1 MGRLTLNYG
10 HEKGEREMNEKNKK
24 IEEISIVVESLGI
37 KSWLEF
43 YGKDFFPEE
52 LFGDLHDKIRQCA
65 DISFKNKEIMEYR
78 AFHALQILLSDKRD
92 FQVVTEAFEVL
103 HDLFLLRTGKIRK
116 IDFLRAVDRI
126 EELIYKRGLLRKEAS
141 KEEKEGFRKALEA
154 FDFEKSVKEAINE
167 LSRY

>member
-1 MGRLTLNYG
+1 MS
-10 HEKGEREMNEKNKK
+10 EK
-24 IEEISIVVESLGI
+24 IDEISVAAELLGI

-92 FQVVTEAFEVL
+92 FLAIREAFEVL

-126 EELIYKRGLLRKEAS
+126 EELIYKKGLLRKEAS
-141 KEEKEGFRKALEA
+141 KEEKEGFREALGA
-154 FDFEKSVKEAINE
+154 FDFKKSVKEAIIV
-167 LSRY
+167 RCDMD

>member
-1 MGRLTLNYG
+1 
-10 HEKGEREMNEKNKK
+10 MNEK
-24 IEEISIVVESLGI
+24 IDEIGVAAELLGI

-52 LFGDLHDKIRQCA
+52 LFDDLHDKIRQYA
-65 DISFKNKEIMEYR
+65 DIALKKKEIMEYR
-78 AFHALQILLSDKRD
+78 VFHALQILLSNKKD
-92 FQVVTEAFEVL
+92 FQVIKEAFEVL

-126 EELIYKRGLLRKEAS
+126 EGLIYKEGLLKTKAS
-141 KEEKEGFRKALEA
+141 EEEKEEFRKALEA
-154 FDFEKSVKEAINE
+154 FDFKKSVKAATNE

>member
-1 MGRLTLNYG
+1 MS
-10 HEKGEREMNEKNKK
+10 EK
-24 IEEISIVVESLGI
+24 IDEISVAAELLGI

-65 DISFKNKEIMEYR
+65 DIAFKNKEIMEYR
-78 AFHALQILLSDKRD
+78 AFHALQILL
-92 FQVVTEAFEVL
+92 
-103 HDLFLLRTGKIRK
+103 KIRK

-126 EELIYKRGLLRKEAS
+126 EELIYKKGLLRKEAS
-141 KEEKEGFRKALEA
+141 KEEKEGFREALEV
-154 FDFEKSVKEAINE
+154 FDFKKSVKEAINE

>member
-1 MGRLTLNYG
+1 MS
-10 HEKGEREMNEKNKK
+10 EK
-24 IEEISIVVESLGI
+24 IDEISVAAELLGI

-43 YGKDFFPEE
+43 YGKDFFPEG
-52 LFGDLHDKIRQCA
+52 LFDDLHDKIRQCA
-65 DISFKNKEIMEYR
+65 DIAFKNKEIMEYR
-78 AFHALQILLSDKRD
+78 VFHALQILLSDKRD

-126 EELIYKRGLLRKEAS
+126 EELIYKRGLLRTEAS
-141 KEEKEGFRKALEA
+141 GGEKEEFKKALEA
-154 FDFEKSVKEAINE
+154 FDFKKSVKEAINE